1 MKIKQSFYI
10 DDILSQPRSLRDA
23 VSSFDAD
30 PLKPIAD
37 IIRKR
42 DFDRIILTGM
52 GASFYALYP
61 TWSLLS
67 ESGLPVIWTDTSELL
82 HYAHRLITSRTLIWI
97 ISQSGRSAEIV
108 SLLESFKVSYPAAV
122 IATTNDFDSPLAS
135 IINKG
140 NGKGILIPINA
151 EPEKTVSTRTYI
163 NTLALCQL
171 TSQIILGKEI
181 TPVYQ
186 SLNKTADIMESYL
199 SGMEDHLNLIEEKMP
214 NLKYFYILGRGS
226 SLASVYCG
234 MTIIGEASKLPVIGM
249 AAGQFRHG
257 PLETCSEDI
266 TVAIFAGDPT
276 IKDLN
281 LKLAHD
287 IENCKAHVVWIG
299 SEKESYTMLPIP
311 QVDLG
316 CLPMIEIL
324 PMQFLSIY
332 FANKAGIVPGE
343 FHHIGKVTLK
353 E

>member
-1 MKIKQSFYI
+1 MKINHSSYI
-10 DDILSQPRSLRDA
+10 TDILSQPKSLRDA
-23 VSSFDAD
+23 ISSFD
-30 PLKPIAD
+30 PGLLKPIAD
-37 IIRKR
+37 QIRNG

-61 TWSLLS
+61 TWLFLTK
-67 ESGLPVIWTDTSELL
+67 SGLPVIWTDASELL
-82 HYAHRLITSRTLIWI
+82 HYAHNLITSRTLIWI

-108 SLLESFKVSYPAAV
+108 SLLESFNTSLPAAV
-122 IATTNDFDSPLAS
+122 IATTNDFDSPLGN

-171 TSQIILGKEI
+171 TSHAILGESI
-181 TPVYQ
+181 APVYQ

-199 SGMEDHLNLIEEKMP
+199 SNIEDHLNLIEKEMP
-214 NLKYFYILGRGS
+214 ELKHFFILGRGS

-234 MTIIGEASKLPVIGM
+234 MTIIGEASKLPVLGM

-257 PLETCSEDI
+257 PLEICSEDI
-266 TVAIFAGDPT
+266 TVALFAGDPAT
-276 IKDLN
+276 KDLN
-281 LKLAHD
+281 LNLAND
-287 IENCKAHVVWIG
+287 IEKCKAHVIWIG
-299 SEKESYTMLPIP
+299 SEKENYTMLPIP
-311 QVDLG
+311 QVDLA

-332 FANKAGIVPGE
+332 FANKAGVTPGE
-343 FHHIGKVTLK
+343 FYHIGKVTLK